1 MSTSTTQQEST
12 PHDRPLRR
20 EDLVL
25 EELDGEA
32 VLYDPRCGAVHR
44 FDALTLFVW
53 DACDGS
59 HSAADI
65 SRAVTATYDVNAHEA
80 SGHVVQVIAG
90 FCTRDLLANG
100 CGNTAKLPAEREVGA
115 GIQAVYDVAGAA
127 ETGLQT
133 GSLSAPVR
141 RNPSPCR
148 LLSRRSVLRGGAKKL
163 AFAAPVIS
171 TFFARPAYASNPI
184 HPAWSAF
191 GAGGCKNV
199 GYSCTGQGDCC
210 YSGPDGTCEDS
221 KCCFKNDRGP
231 CTSDNDCCSGLY
243 CNAVNECATL

>member
-1 MSTSTTQQEST
+1 MNVNDAQYVST
-12 PHDRPLRR
+12 PHEKPLRR

-25 EELDGEA
+25 EELDGDA

-59 HSAADI
+59 HSAPDI
-65 SRAVTATYDVNAHEA
+65 SRAVTAAYDVDTDEA
-80 SGHVVQVIAG
+80 LGHVEELIAG

-100 CGNTAKLPAEREVGA
+100 CAAIAKAPTEQREGATMQAVAERS
-115 GIQAVYDVAGAA
+115 GAA
-127 ETGLQT
+127 TAARPSEDT
-133 GSLSAPVR
+133 SACVSR
-141 RNPSPCR
+141 SASHRSI
-148 LLSRRSVLRGGAKKL
+148 LSRRAVLRGGATKL

-191 GAGGCKNV
+191 VAGGCKNV
-199 GYSCTGQGDCC
+199 GYSCTTHADCC
-210 YSGPDGTCEDS
+210 GGGLNNTKCLGHTCCLQSVKSGCYRDT
-221 KCCFKNDRGP
+221 
-231 CTSDNDCCSGLY
+231 DCCEFPAESCIAGM
-243 CNAVNECATL
+243 CQ